1 MKSCTGALFALA
13 CAALVASCSSSAA
26 DTPSSSAPSPTTG
39 SGILEGYPAEFDQIS
54 PLLITSVAPDPIP
67 FVGTDGKTHLAYE
80 LQVFNA
86 SPRAATLTGLQT
98 LADGPDGKVLSS
110 LSAEELAAR
119 TLQVGPE
126 VVQTGP
132 SVEIPGGRV
141 GLVLLDGAYEDRAA
155 IPARVTHRITATFA
169 VTADDDRVAQLYPT
183 ESTQVGGVVTPSA
196 ATATVIG
203 PPLAGEDW
211 FTTGSCCTLAGHRGF
226 MMPLGGRMNGTE
238 RFALEYVRLDM
249 DAPKLIDEEAGVMA
263 TFRGDP
269 TRNESYLA
277 WDQPVLAVADGTVVE
292 VISDVADRPPGSFA
306 QGLELTKLTGNG
318 VIIDL
323 GGGVHAMVNHLK
335 QGSVTVK
342 VGDTVRK
349 GQEIGRLGNSGNSA
363 QPHLHFQ
370 MFLGVAPLSGDNLP
384 FVIDEFTYGGQVG
397 ADGVTFPTPA
407 GPRTK
412 QYPLAE
418 SVTGYGS

>member
-1 MKSCTGALFALA
+1 MKRTGPLFILA

-26 DTPSSSAPSPTTG
+26 DPVTPPTAG
-39 SGILEGYPAEFDQIS
+39 SGVLPGYPTDVDQIS
-54 PLLITSVAPDPIP
+54 PLLITTIAPDPIP
-67 FVGTDGKTHLAYE
+67 FAGTDGKTHLVYE

-86 SPRAATLTGLQT
+86 SPRAARLTGLQT

-119 TLQVGPE
+119 TLQVGPA
-126 VVQTGP
+126 VDQTGP

-141 GLVLLDGAYEDRAA
+141 GLVLLDGVYDDRGA
-155 IPARVTHRITATFA
+155 IPAQVTHRIQATF
-169 VTADDDRVAQLYPT
+169 VVSPDDDRVAQLYPT
-183 ESTQVGGVVTPSA
+183 ESNQVGGVVTPSSQ
-196 ATATVIG
+196 TATVIG
-203 PPLAGEDW
+203 SPLAGADW

-249 DAPKLIDEEAGVMA
+249 DAPKLIDSEAGVMA

-292 VISDVADRPPGSFA
+292 AISDVADRPPGSFA
-306 QGLELTKLTGNG
+306 EGLELTKLTGNG

-335 QGSVTVK
+335 QDSVPVK
-342 VGDTVRK
+342 VGDKVKK
-349 GQEIGRLGNSGNSA
+349 GQEIGRLGNSGNSS

-384 FVIDEFTYGGQVG
+384 FVIDKLTYGGQVG
-397 ADGVTFPTPA
+397 DGGITFPTPA
-407 GPRTK
+407 GPRTD

-418 SVTGYGS
+418 SVTSYGS